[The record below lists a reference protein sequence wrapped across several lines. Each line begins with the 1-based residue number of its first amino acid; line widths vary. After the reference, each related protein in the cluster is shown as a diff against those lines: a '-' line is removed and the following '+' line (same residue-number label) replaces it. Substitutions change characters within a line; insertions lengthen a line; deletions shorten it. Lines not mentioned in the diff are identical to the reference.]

1 MFLLSYGDRTHKGGC
16 PCCGG
21 EVRTTAKME
30 TFYICLS
37 VRYTRYMIVMDL
49 YPKICTFYHK
59 QIKSQKAFNNI
70 LSKRLV
76 VCGSHFLLGGLDW
89 LIFVLPEA
97 QSAEVAVGERWN
109 PRIECRGVPNQAP
122 PSEASSRQAAPQASS
137 MPDWQ
142 GLPDYLPFIN
152 CGTSLAIG
160 AVNFK
165 HTPILNYSE
174 INTLR
179 SRIA

>member
-21 EVRTTAKME
+21 EVRANCKDGNVLYLVWVFVTQGYMLVME
-30 TFYICLS
+30 
-37 VRYTRYMIVMDL
+37 L

-59 QIKSQKAFNNI
+59 QIKSQKAFKNI

-76 VCGSHFLLGGLDW
+76 VSGSHFLLGGLDW
-89 LIFVLPEA
+89 LTFVLLEA
-97 QSAEVAVGERWN
+97 QSAGVAVGERWN

-137 MPDWQ
+137 TPDWQ

-152 CGTSLAIG
+152 RGTSSKFQTYANPKL
-160 AVNFK
+160 
-165 HTPILNYSE
+165 
-174 INTLR
+174 LR
-179 SRIA
+179 N